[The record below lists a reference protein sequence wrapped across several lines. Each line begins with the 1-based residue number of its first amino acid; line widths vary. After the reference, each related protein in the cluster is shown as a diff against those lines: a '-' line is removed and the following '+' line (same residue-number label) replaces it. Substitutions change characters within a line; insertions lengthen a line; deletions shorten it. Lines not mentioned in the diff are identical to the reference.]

1 MCFLR
6 QFQEGRKRGRE
17 GERGREGD
25 KKGGRERRRE
35 GGRRGGKRGRELGR
49 KTEVRGTLRKGS
61 SNRIN
66 TTASQGDTLRKKNN

>member
-17 GERGREGD
+17 GGREGR
-25 KKGGRERRRE
+25 G
-35 GGRRGGKRGRELGR
+35 GGKRERELGR
-49 KTEVRGTLRKGS
+49 KTEVRGTLRKDS

-66 TTASQGDTLRKKNN
+66 TTASQGDTLRMKNN